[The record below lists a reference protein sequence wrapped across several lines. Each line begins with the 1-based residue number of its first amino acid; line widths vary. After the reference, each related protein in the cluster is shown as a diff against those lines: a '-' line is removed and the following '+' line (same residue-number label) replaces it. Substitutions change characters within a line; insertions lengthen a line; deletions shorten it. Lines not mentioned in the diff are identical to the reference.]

1 MTTSFNSSALSR
13 LAPQLVGNSHDSSE
27 PALKCSPLSFVSGKR
42 VFSSS
47 GLPFDFKSSCGV
59 KESNSAPV
67 SSKLENLMQTLRAEQ
82 CEAGTAPLRS
92 SEPSLLASLTP
103 LNSTSS
109 SEESRAR
116 VLTVLG
122 RASELIKSADA
133 DSFCVAPLRDSN
145 TSTRRS
151 KSHFVRR
158 RGGVSNL
165 CHTITFEEDED
176 EDGTEQ
182 EMEEPYTF
190 EEEEEEDEMEE
201 PKSTRSRSRRP
212 SSIRSQQQQPCILS
226 AGQ

>member
-13 LAPQLVGNSHDSSE
+13 LAPQLVGNSHDISE
-27 PALKCSPLSFVSGKR
+27 PAVKCSPLSFVSGKR

-59 KESNSAPV
+59 KESSSAPV
-67 SSKLENLMQTLRAEQ
+67 SSKPENLMQTLRAEQ

-103 LNSTSS
+103 LNSTSR
-109 SEESRAR
+109 SEESRAH

-165 CHTITFEEDED
+165 CDTITFEEDED
-176 EDGTEQ
+176 EMEQ
-182 EMEEPYTF
+182 EMEEPCTF
-190 EEEEEEDEMEE
+190 EEEDEMEE
-201 PKSTRSRSRRP
+201 PKTTRSRRP
-212 SSIRSQQQQPCILS
+212 SSILSQHQQPCIVS

>member
-13 LAPQLVGNSHDSSE
+13 LAPQLVGNSHDISE
-27 PALKCSPLSFVSGKR
+27 PAFKCSSLSFVSGKR

-47 GLPFDFKSSCGV
+47 GLPFDFKLSCGV
-59 KESNSAPV
+59 KESNSAPA

-92 SEPSLLASLTP
+92 SEPSLLASLAP

-133 DSFCVAPLRDSN
+133 DSFCVAPLLDSN

-151 KSHFVRR
+151 RSHVVRR
-158 RGGVSNL
+158 RGGVSHL
-165 CHTITFEEDED
+165 CHTLTFEEDED
-176 EDGTEQ
+176 ETEQ

-190 EEEEEEDEMEE
+190 EEEEDDEMEE
-201 PKSTRSRSRRP
+201 PKSSRSRRP
-212 SSIRSQQQQPCILS
+212 SSILSQQHQPCIFS